1 MITKLKDT
9 FVEKVDDFVKQH
21 DVLRERSTIV
31 VGVSGGP
38 DSLALLYYLLEKRAV
53 KQFEIVVAH
62 VDHMF
67 RGDESHEDL
76 QFVQDLCKGLG
87 VICETIRINVSQY
100 QQQHGMNAQVAARE
114 CRYAFLERIMKKY
127 DARYVALGHHG
138 DDQVETILMRL
149 VRGSTPKGYAGI
161 AVKRPFHNGYLIRP
175 LLGVTKVEIV
185 DYCNKLKIIP
195 RIDPSNKKEVYT
207 RNRLRKYVLPHLKEE
222 NSQVHEKFQK
232 FSMQM
237 QEDEAYLQELA
248 FEKMNK
254 VITKKSDKQI
264 SLSIPAF
271 ESMSMPLQR
280 RGIQLILNYLYEYE
294 IPSSLSSIHI
304 DKVIEFFK
312 RTQPSGS
319 LDFPGDLKIV
329 RAYEECS
336 FGFKQE
342 IVSPLLQDLSVPGT
356 ITLSNGDKLVTEVSE
371 DIPSNMNETVFVA
384 KYNDIS
390 YPLRIRSRENGDR
403 MSIQGMNGT
412 KKIKTIFIEAKVP
425 REKREEWPVVCDASG
440 NIIWV
445 PLLKRSAFA
454 ISKETA
460 KKDKYMIIHYK
471 SKESSGRIMK

>member
-1 MITKLKDT
+1 MKDT

-21 DVLRERSTIV
+21 DVLEEHSAIV

-38 DSLALLYYLLEKRAV
+38 DSVALLYYLLEKREE
-53 KQFEIVVAH
+53 KKLKIVVAH

-67 RGDESHEDL
+67 RGDESYEDL
-76 QFVQDLCKGLG
+76 RFVENLCQEIG

-100 QQQHGMNAQVAARE
+100 QQQYGMNAQVAARE

-127 DARYVALGHHG
+127 DAPYVALGHHG

-175 LLGVTKVEIV
+175 LLAVTKEEIV
-185 DYCNKLKIIP
+185 NYCNSLGIIP
-195 RIDPSNKKEVYT
+195 RMDPSNEKEIYT
-207 RNRLRKYVLPHLKEE
+207 RNRLRKYVLPYLKEE
-222 NSQVHEKFQK
+222 NPHVHERFQK
-232 FSMQM
+232 FSMLM

-254 VITKKSDKQI
+254 VITKKSNKHI
-264 SLSIPAF
+264 VLSIPAF

-280 RGIQLILNYLYEYE
+280 RGIQLILNYLYEYK

-304 DKVIEFFK
+304 DKVIAFFK

-319 LDFPGDLKIV
+319 LDFPEGLKIV
-329 RAYEECS
+329 RTYEECS
-336 FGFKQE
+336 FRFKQE
-342 IVSPLLQDLSVPGT
+342 IVFPFSQALSVPGAV
-356 ITLSNGDKLVTEVSE
+356 TLANGDKIIAEINE
-371 DIPSNMNETVFVA
+371 EIPSNMNETVFVA

-390 YPLRIRSRENGDR
+390 YPLLIRSRENGDC
-403 MSIQGMNGT
+403 MSIQGMSGT
-412 KKIKTIFIEAKVP
+412 KKIKAIFIEAKVP
-425 REKREEWPVVCDASG
+425 KEKREEWPIVCDASG

-454 ISKETA
+454 ISQETA
-460 KKDKYMIIHYK
+460 NKDKYMIIHYK

>member
-1 MITKLKDT
+1 MKDT
-9 FVEKVDDFVKQH
+9 FVEKVDDFAKQH
-21 DVLRERSTIV
+21 DVLKEHSTIV

-38 DSLALLYYLLEKRAV
+38 DSLALLYYLLEKREE
-53 KQFEIVVAH
+53 KNLEIVVAH

-67 RGDESHEDL
+67 RGNESHEDL
-76 QFVQDLCKGLG
+76 QFVENLCKEIG

-100 QQQHGMNAQVAARE
+100 QQQYGMNAQMAARE

-127 DARYVALGHHG
+127 DALYVALGHHG

-175 LLGVTKVEIV
+175 LLGVTKEEIIN
-185 DYCNKLKIIP
+185 YCNRLGIVP
-195 RIDPSNKKEVYT
+195 RIDPSNKKEAYT
-207 RNRLRKYVLPHLKEE
+207 RNRLRKYILPYLKKE
-222 NSQVHEKFQK
+222 NPQVHEKFQK
-232 FSMQM
+232 FSMLM

-254 VITKKSDKQI
+254 VITKKSDKHI
-264 SLSIPAF
+264 VLSIPDF

-280 RGIQLILNYLYEYE
+280 RGIQLILNYLYEYK
-294 IPSSLSSIHI
+294 IPSSLSSVHI
-304 DKVIEFFK
+304 DKVIAFFK

-319 LDFPGDLKIV
+319 LDFPNGLKIV
-329 RAYEECS
+329 RTYEECS
-336 FGFKQE
+336 FGFNQE
-342 IVSPLLQDLSVPGT
+342 IVFPFSQVLSVPGV
-356 ITLSNGDKLVTEVSE
+356 IALPNGDTLVAEINE
-371 DIPSNMNETVFVA
+371 EIPSNMNETVFVA
-384 KYNDIS
+384 KYKDIS

-403 MSIQGMNGT
+403 MSIQGMSGT
-412 KKIKTIFIEAKVP
+412 KKIKSIFIEAKVP
-425 REKREEWPVVCDASG
+425 KEKREEWPIVCDTSG

-454 ISKETA
+454 ISQGVA
-460 KKDKYMIIHYK
+460 NKDKYIIIHYK

>member
-1 MITKLKDT
+1 MKDA
-9 FVEKVDDFVKQH
+9 FVGKVDDFVKQH
-21 DVLRERSTIV
+21 DVLKKHSTIV

-38 DSLALLYYLLEKRAV
+38 DSLALLYYLLEKRAE
-53 KQFEIVVAH
+53 KQLEIVVAH

-67 RGDESHEDL
+67 RGNESHEDL
-76 QFVQDLCKGLG
+76 QFVQSLCKELG

-100 QQQHGMNAQVAARE
+100 QQQYGMNAQVAARE
-114 CRYAFLERIMKKY
+114 CRYAFLETIMKKY

-175 LLGVTKVEIV
+175 LLGVTKEEIV
-185 DYCNKLKIIP
+185 DYCNKLKVIT

-207 RNRLRKYVLPHLKEE
+207 RNRLRKYVLPYLKEE
-222 NSQVHEKFQK
+222 NPQVHEKFQK
-232 FSMQM
+232 FSVQM

-280 RGIQLILNYLYEYE
+280 RGIQLILNYLYEYKV
-294 IPSSLSSIHI
+294 PSSLSSIHI

-312 RTQPSGS
+312 RIQPSGS
-319 LDFPGDLKIV
+319 LDFPGGLKII
-329 RAYEECS
+329 RTYEECS
-336 FGFKQE
+336 FGFKHE
-342 IVSPLLQDLSVPGT
+342 IVSPFLQDLSVPGT
-356 ITLSNGDKLVTEVSE
+356 IILPNGDKFVTEVSE

-403 MSIQGMNGT
+403 MSIQGMDGT
-412 KKIKTIFIEAKVP
+412 KKIKAIFIESKVP
-425 REKREEWPVVCDASG
+425 KEKREEWPIVCDASE

-454 ISKETA
+454 ISKEVA
-460 KKDKYMIIHYK
+460 KKDKYIIIHYK